1 MAIIYRRMPVAGSS
15 PSRRRKTHR
24 LAWYL
29 QTMKNTS
36 WGVWGAAMSAPKKSP
51 PTFGRPR
58 GFGGRVV
65 PHPKG
70 GNKVLFLISS
80 REYPRAPLGTKT
92 VTQVAVIRAPM
103 EAGKHWATAPMGN
116 RWNRGT
122 ATQGG
127 SRKKT
132 RRRRH
137 RCADR
142 RESPIG
148 RALWRGGETAAGPRQ
163 GEPTEQAPPSIDGG
177 QPSGRKSSHGRMPKA
192 LRRTTMGYAPTQGNE
207 QIKNALKL
215 NQRTLS
221 AGKAVARL
229 PQAGGA
235 RNPPAED
242 SRLRWITDGDGLP
255 ERGAGRGLRRARA
268 GAQPIMY

>member
-1 MAIIYRRMPVAGSS
+1 MYYFYTANLRIYLQICKRNRRMATIYRRMPVARSS
-15 PSRRRKTHR
+15 PSRRRKTLR

-36 WGVWGAAMSAPKKSP
+36 QGAWGAAMSTPKKSQ
-51 PTFGRPR
+51 PTFGRSR
-58 GFGGRVV
+58 GFGGRIA

-70 GNKVLFLISS
+70 GNKVLFKNPS

-103 EAGKHWATAPMGN
+103 EAGKHRATAPMGN

-127 SRKKT
+127 SRQKT

-142 RESPIG
+142 RESPLG

-163 GEPTEQAPPSIDGG
+163 GEPTEQAHPTIGG
-177 QPSGRKSSHGRMPKA
+177 LQPSGRKSPHGRMPIA
-192 LRRTTMGYAPTQGNE
+192 LRHTTMGYAPTQGNE

-215 NQRTLS
+215 NQRTLPT
-221 AGKAVARL
+221 GKAVARH

-242 SRLRWITDGDGLP
+242 
-255 ERGAGRGLRRARA
+255 GRQR
-268 GAQPIMY
+268 